1 MLSSRSRTP
10 GSTAREWPMLR
21 RSHIEPHP
29 GGYWLQ
35 THTFPQHLI
44 SFPHTCI
51 STHRWHQRCFH
62 SKGRYQ
68 HVLIKAQ
75 KKGKVVASSP
85 IRLKHQQP
93 SDGTPSPRKWVSSQQ
108 CQPHRQSV
116 CAASF
121 PAQAPHHMPIRPS
134 QHPGPASPWPEMLL
148 TRKTVM
154 VMGRRRPHSWLGMVS
169 SLPDPCHHKNCC
181 FSNFW
186 VQQEIHNKMHRIK
199 SLFPC

>member
-1 MLSSRSRTP
+1 MKEPMRTP
-10 GSTAREWPMLR
+10 TKNREVVSGAFQSFSHTRFHCKR
-21 RSHIEPHP
+21 RAHAQMQPHRASP
-29 GGYWLQ
+29 RGYWLQ
-35 THTFPQHLI
+35 THTFPQLLI

-108 CQPHRQSV
+108 CQPHGQSV

-134 QHPGPASPWPEMLL
+134 QHPGPASPWPETLL
-148 TRKTVM
+148 TRKT
-154 VMGRRRPHSWLGMVS
+154 
-169 SLPDPCHHKNCC
+169 
-181 FSNFW
+181 
-186 VQQEIHNKMHRIK
+186 E
-199 SLFPC
+199 